1 MRQRLLLIGA
11 IASLACAQDAGLEIR
26 RVSLYKNGVGY
37 FEHLGRV
44 QGTQEVSIKLSS
56 GQLDDVLKSLTVL
69 DLGKGRVS
77 GVTYG
82 TSDTASRQLSDL
94 RLNLSSAATLTEFL
108 NSLRGARVEIRN
120 GAVPFAGR
128 LISVERKT
136 GIGTARTVEVD
147 QVSLLSDSGEV
158 KTVEVSTGS
167 SIKLLEKGLTGS
179 LDRYLNIL
187 SSSRSPDERQL
198 RVSTVGEGARELF
211 VSYLS
216 EVPVW
221 KSTYRIVLAK
231 DRKPLLQGWAIVDN
245 TVGQDW
251 NNVQLSLVAGAP
263 QTFVQKLSL
272 PYYSRRPV
280 VDLPQAFNLTPQT
293 YEAAVL
299 SGRRVSGRVLDAS
312 GAIIAGA
319 TVKVFDDNG
328 QLAGEGNSDSFG
340 RFELAGLPGG
350 NLRLDVAQQGFKT
363 VRISGINLATGD
375 FQQDVELQVGSIA
388 DSITVTASVPSLNTS
403 TGTLDTS
410 RTGRG
415 SRLGQGSQMRSG
427 RERGGSLEDAAFTP
441 SASVSETRAAMQ
453 SAASGAQ
460 LGDLFEYKLKEPIT
474 IRKNESALVPIAQTE
489 IEAEKVSIWNERSN
503 LPRPLRALWLKN
515 TSNMTLDGGSFSV
528 LESEAFAGEGLLETL
543 QAGERRLVSY
553 AADLAV
559 VPDRPQTESD
569 DLMLRAT
576 ASKGQIILQR
586 RASYKKTYRFRNNDK
601 EPRTVIVEHPRE
613 QSRQLVNELVEEST
627 PTYHRFRLQV
637 PAQQTA
643 SLVVAETRDYPSV
656 YQISK
661 LNEEQL
667 EELSVKGKLSP
678 DQKKLL
684 DILVEKQSALDALE
698 EEQEALER
706 EANGMYEDQERLRE
720 NIKALKGS
728 AEEKALL
735 QRYVGEL
742 NAQETRLAE
751 IKKLVGELKDKIM
764 AAEMARDTA
773 IAAIVF

>member
-1 MRQRLLLIGA
+1 M
-11 IASLACAQDAGLEIR
+11 
-26 RVSLYKNGVGY
+26 
-37 FEHLGRV
+37 
-44 QGTQEVSIKLSS
+44 
-56 GQLDDVLKSLTVL
+56 LKSLTVL

-82 TSDTASRQLSDL
+82 TSDTASRLLSDL

-120 GAVPFAGR
+120 GAVPFVGR

-198 RVSTVGEGARELF
+198 RVSTVGEG
-211 VSYLS
+211 
-216 EVPVW
+216 
-221 KSTYRIVLAK
+221 KS
-231 DRKPLLQGWAIVDN
+231 DP
-245 TVGQDW
+245 
-251 NNVQLSLVAGAP
+251 
-263 QTFVQKLSL
+263 
-272 PYYSRRPV
+272 
-280 VDLPQAFNLTPQT
+280 
-293 YEAAVL
+293 
-299 SGRRVSGRVLDAS
+299 
-312 GAIIAGA
+312 
-319 TVKVFDDNG
+319 
-328 QLAGEGNSDSFG
+328 FG

-375 FQQDVELQVGSIA
+375 FQQDVELPVGSVA

-403 TGTLDTS
+403 TSTLDTS
-410 RTGRG
+410 RAGRG

-441 SASVSETRAAMQ
+441 SGSVSETRAAMQ

-474 IRKNESALVPIAQTE
+474 IRKNESALVPIGQAE

-559 VPDRPQTESD
+559 VPDRPQTATVD
-569 DLMLRAT
+569 VMLRAI
-576 ASKGQIILQR
+576 ASKGQIIPQR
-586 RASYKKTYRFRNNDK
+586 RASY
-601 EPRTVIVEHPRE
+601 
-613 QSRQLVNELVEEST
+613 Q
-627 PTYHRFRLQV
+627 
-637 PAQQTA
+637 
-643 SLVVAETRDYPSV
+643 
-656 YQISK
+656 
-661 LNEEQL
+661 
-667 EELSVKGKLSP
+667 
-678 DQKKLL
+678 
-684 DILVEKQSALDALE
+684 
-698 EEQEALER
+698 
-706 EANGMYEDQERLRE
+706 
-720 NIKALKGS
+720 
-728 AEEKALL
+728 
-735 QRYVGEL
+735 
-742 NAQETRLAE
+742 
-751 IKKLVGELKDKIM
+751 
-764 AAEMARDTA
+764 
-773 IAAIVF
+773 